1 MDNLIDMDR
10 KVLSIFLFLIHVKP
24 QVDLSIAVRKF
35 NHQKDMSE
43 YCRRRVAPSVFLG
56 KQVMEAS
63 SHIMHFSQLEVPYS
77 CTLSV
82 RTESGNNIILVIQ
95 LLSEMGLIDACAQN
109 ADQLIIYEFGETFGG
124 YWGHLPH
131 TMIKKTTKNYT
142 QFYTLKTTKP
152 TTTTESTKHNST
164 DASKNVLMQTFPV
177 ATDRPK
183 DFIRMEVPLVNVSG
197 NFQLGSPL
205 QTDNAEEMFDFIYDV
220 TPKIGVEYETS
231 ILPLVQFSI
240 KKQTIRQ
247 DSYDK
252 KQRYDLDYAVDGFTF
267 DSRLLFSTVN
277 RRLTTRKRKWS
288 ARRTLNFRKKKLQ
301 NGELPI
307 VNNLLRDKKLQFIV
321 NQSATLQADYHAK
334 NSSYSHIRRDEDQ
347 STAYKVNMSDYVTEN
362 VKPLQLDKT
371 SNNISIKNDIDK
383 SHFLQKGRMV
393 DHESWENI
401 VQAAPV
407 MAVVLNKSEIFSNVT
422 QKGREEH
429 NKVDKRNKRHIHAL
443 EVENSRP
450 RNLTTQR
457 ALTRGTEMQYQ
468 FSDLQDLAALV
479 ELQDDEITGR
489 LALRYIRNYVG
500 SALFNICD
508 FNEAKSRQV
517 FLFNTSR
524 IVIAINNFTLEGMTL
539 VLTPAQSLADS
550 MSMCEPGHLECQI
563 IGTRVCIDS
572 MNACDAVPNCGS
584 YDIYDEDRLK
594 CGVTQGLQH
603 NVYLAAF
610 TFLAVILTILYTIQY
625 WLKRCVPKVSDA
637 FFIYTDATENTLLLD
652 TIMRSPNEG
661 DETSSKFVY
670 SGQFF
675 DNDTL
680 YGDGFKGDL
689 NENVCKKIISK
700 CCAYLICKK
709 RREEPAD
716 YVNEV
721 NSVPLDKS
729 NIFSFTEYEL
739 RRFAQST
746 LREEAVQTG
755 ESLEMQSEISKDEH
769 KDVLRQGIEQ
779 DPLVKLKAVDDQA
792 SRCNYKEEL
801 KLIKFTKET
810 RSSSQCNEINADHQ
824 SLGNMA
830 RRHAVVADDEKEI
843 RSTVYERISNT
854 NINPEKIRVKCEVH
868 SENIKK
874 HFDSNKRLRFDE
886 ELTMIPSIE
895 SGGEITTDILGGR
908 ISVFGTGEQSNQDF
922 DTITQDEP
930 GTSDSRDFM
939 RFWGTSKGKKGKK
952 KKEKQLRMH

>member
-1 MDNLIDMDR
+1 MDR

-152 TTTTESTKHNST
+152 TTTTERYHNIPP
-164 DASKNVLMQTFPV
+164 NGELP
-177 ATDRPK
+177 
-183 DFIRMEVPLVNVSG
+183 IVN
-197 NFQLGSPL
+197 N
-205 QTDNAEEMFDFIYDV
+205 
-220 TPKIGVEYETS
+220 
-231 ILPLVQFSI
+231 
-240 KKQTIRQ
+240 
-247 DSYDK
+247 
-252 KQRYDLDYAVDGFTF
+252 
-267 DSRLLFSTVN
+267 LL
-277 RRLTTRKRKWS
+277 RD
-288 ARRTLNFRKKKLQ
+288 KKLQ
-301 NGELPI
+301 FIVNQSATLQADYHAKNSSYSHIRRDEDQSTAYKVNMSDYVTVYLAPNLSIYEKKNLEGKKKSDKTIDLNVRRNNLHHIALSGELPI

-479 ELQDDEITGR
+479 ELQDDE
-489 LALRYIRNYVG
+489 
-500 SALFNICD
+500 
-508 FNEAKSRQV
+508 
-517 FLFNTSR
+517 
-524 IVIAINNFTLEGMTL
+524 LEGMTL

-792 SRCNYKEEL
+792 SRY
-801 KLIKFTKET
+801 
-810 RSSSQCNEINADHQ
+810 
-824 SLGNMA
+824 
-830 RRHAVVADDEKEI
+830 DEKEI